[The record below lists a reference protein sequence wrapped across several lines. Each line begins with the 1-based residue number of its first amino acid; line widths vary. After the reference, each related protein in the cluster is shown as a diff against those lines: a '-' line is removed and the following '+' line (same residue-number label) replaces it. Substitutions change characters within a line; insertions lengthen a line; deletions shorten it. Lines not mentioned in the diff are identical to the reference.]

1 MIIGTGLWNLAF
13 ARALPRIEWAPLP
26 HTENSLCNT
35 DIKLVSIP
43 HIANMLFKSAASVF
57 TLSVFTLSAL
67 SFDRDVLFWQNLIHA
82 LSLWKLCCMFLVPCS
97 TDLASATSHTFHCPG
112 PVWALCPPS
121 DLLPSPSTTI
131 PIALL
136 YEVLGPSE
144 PVSVRFSEVLLGVFT
159 LCSPR

>member
-1 MIIGTGLWNLAF
+1 MIIGAGLWNLAF
-13 ARALPRIEWAPLP
+13 ARALLRIEWTPLP

-35 DIKLVSIP
+35 AIKLVSVP

-57 TLSVFTLSAL
+57 TLSVL
-67 SFDRDVLFWQNLIHA
+67 SFDRDVLFRQNLIHA

-97 TDLASATSHTFHCPG
+97 TGLASATSHTFHCPG
-112 PVWALCPPS
+112 PVWALCSPP
-121 DLLPSPSTTI
+121 DLLPSPSTTV

-136 YEVLGPSE
+136 YEVLGPRE
-144 PVSVRFSEVLLGVFT
+144 PVSVHFPEVLLGVFT